1 MFRLSQIVGFAA
13 TIAVC
18 SSPVF
23 AHTGHEIGHTAI
35 QGFLHPLSGIDHI
48 LAMVSVGVLAF
59 CVGGRAIWSVPL
71 AFVLMMAVG
80 GALGAA
86 GVELPGVEQ
95 GIAASVL
102 ILGALIA
109 AAIRVPLLCAT
120 VLVGAFAVFHGI
132 AHGLEA
138 VGNGVVPSSYFLGF
152 IAATIALHG
161 AGIALGVTFN
171 AAERTKPLQRAAGAV
186 VGLVGLVMVFG

>member
-1 MFRLSQIVGFAA
+1 MSRPSQTVLIAA
-13 TIAVC
+13 TIALC
-18 SSPVF
+18 SGPVF
-23 AHTGHEIGHTAI
+23 AHPGHEIGHTAI

-48 LAMVSVGVLAF
+48 LTMVSVGVLAF
-59 CVGGRAIWSVPL
+59 CLGRHAIWTVPL

-80 GALGAA
+80 RTLGAS

-102 ILGALIA
+102 VLGALIA
-109 AAIRVPLLCAT
+109 AAIRLPLLYAT
-120 VLVGAFAVFHGI
+120 ILVGAFAVFHGM

-138 VGNGVVPSSYFLGF
+138 AAEGVVPSSYFLGF
-152 IAATIALHG
+152 LIATLALHG

-171 AAERTKPLQRAAGAV
+171 AAEKTNLLQRAAGGV
-186 VGLVGLVMVFG
+186 VGLAGFLMIFG